1 MDGDPNVDPADDAT
15 ATTAT
20 TATTAAPQFVMLREA
35 RVERCAIRSMRVVGL
50 NAYEQAADNGATY
63 QNGEGQNRVHPGLR
77 ETRDA
82 RVCTRLPGVQMTPIT
97 QNSQNTQGLRI
108 RSADESAIGAAG
120 GNDARN
126 ERRPISVI
134 LGDSGC
140 YQAGQRQ
147 KPSLRS
153 SDQERVERR
162 PDTRASS
169 GEPGRPRMGG
179 MRSFPSVA

>member
-97 QNSQNTQGLRI
+97 QNSQNTQGWC
-108 RSADESAIGAAG
+108 ESAARMNQPSARRVGMT
-120 GNDARN
+120 RN

-169 GEPGRPRMGG
+169 GEPGRPRMRAT
-179 MRSFPSVA
+179 RSFLSVA